1 MQEGSQ
7 TSIYLNAEDWEVLEK
22 LQLDTGLG
30 RSAVIRMA
38 IHQLAESEEGA
49 SHIDRLV
56 KIKTAAE
63 EIISLTQA

>member
-7 TSIYLNAEDWEVLEK
+7 TSIYFNGEDWEVLEK
-22 LQLDTGLG
+22 LQSKTGLG

-38 IHQLAESEEGA
+38 LHHLAESEEGA
-49 SHIDRLV
+49 NRIDRLA